1 MQSISAN
8 ELAALNNLQQAA
20 AVAAANVVGGVSNSV
35 VSSLGGPPPVSSQSV
50 GVNKRIPG
58 GVTGGVP
65 SSVHNNYNN
74 NNLQQLNGGGIS
86 LPHQPSTGN
95 LAAVS
100 SATNSLLMRFT
111 KSNCFLCDLPRM
123 PWAIVHDYAE
133 PVCRGCVNYEGAEK

>member
-1 MQSISAN
+1 
-8 ELAALNNLQQAA
+8 
-20 AVAAANVVGGVSNSV
+20 
-35 VSSLGGPPPVSSQSV
+35 
-50 GVNKRIPG
+50 
-58 GVTGGVP
+58 
-65 SSVHNNYNN
+65 
-74 NNLQQLNGGGIS
+74 LNGGGIS